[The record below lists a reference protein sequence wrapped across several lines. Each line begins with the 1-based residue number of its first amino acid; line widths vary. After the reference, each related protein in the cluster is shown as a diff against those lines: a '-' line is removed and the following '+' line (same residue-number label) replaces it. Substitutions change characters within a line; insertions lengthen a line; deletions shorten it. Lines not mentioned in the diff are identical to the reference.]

1 MRVLQILPS
10 FGVGGAEQMA
20 GHLMTG
26 LADLL
31 EVSGVSLFA
40 ATNSSIEQK
49 LHQHN
54 VRLWHLGKR
63 PGFDPRMYARLDR
76 VLREVRPDVVHTHM
90 SVLRYVL
97 PAAIRRR
104 VPAMVHTLHSLAQ
117 HETDAFGRF
126 LNRLAFRRRVLAV
139 SISQQVAVSYQKHYG
154 MESRAIVP
162 NGIPVEKYRRD
173 HYDRDRWRRQEGFDP
188 DAILFTS
195 VGRLED
201 VKNPLL
207 VVRAFAALRDPRA
220 HLVMLGAGYL
230 RDSILAYVR
239 SQGLEDRVH
248 LLGKRNEVAEC
259 LAASDAFI
267 LGSNWEGNPLSVME
281 AMAAGLPVISTAV
294 GGVPELVDSGRS
306 GLLVPPADAA
316 ALTEAMVR
324 LIESPGERR
333 EMGAAAY
340 ARAVTSFGLEQM
352 AEGYVRVYR
361 TALASLPS
369 AGYACAPRNYE
380 VNS

>member
-26 LADLL
+26 LSDML

-49 LHQHN
+49 LHQRN

-63 PGFDPRMYARLDR
+63 PGFDPRMYARLDQ

-97 PAAIRRR
+97 PAAIRRG
-104 VPAMVHTLHSLAQ
+104 VPAVVHTLHSLAQ
-117 HETDAFGRF
+117 HETDAFGRL

-139 SISQQVAVSYQKHYG
+139 SISQEVAVSFRQHYG

-162 NGIPVEKYRRD
+162 NGIPVDKYCRD
-173 HYDRDRWRRQEGFDP
+173 HYDRERWRRQEGFDP
-188 DAILFTS
+188 DAVLFTS

-207 VVRAFAALRDPRA
+207 VVRAFATLSDPRA

-230 RDSILAYVR
+230 RDPILAYVR
-239 SQGLEDRVH
+239 SQGLEDQVH

-259 LAASDAFI
+259 LAASDAFV

-294 GGVPELVDSGRS
+294 GGVPELVEAGRS
-306 GLLVPPADAA
+306 GILVPPADAA
-316 ALTEAMVR
+316 ALAEAMAC
-324 LIESPGERR
+324 LIANPGERR
-333 EMGAAAY
+333 EMGKAAY
-340 ARAVTSFGLEQM
+340 SRAVTAFGLEQM
-352 AEGYVRVYR
+352 AAGYVRVYR
-361 TALASLPS
+361 TALSSLPS
-369 AGYACAPRNYE
+369 AGYACAPQNFE
-380 VNS
+380 ANS